1 VVGDLRL
8 GQVKPANQLAD
19 AELAI
24 GSEQLEDPQS
34 DRVAHGLGSTS
45 PRARSG
51 AAWQAAVRV
60 TVRWLRGG
68 PLAARLKNMGLG
80 VKSLR

>member
-34 DRVAHGLGSTS
+34 DRVAQASEVLRHELG
-45 PRARSG
+45 RER
-51 AAWQAAVRV
+51 
-60 TVRWLRGG
+60 RGRQPEG
-68 PLAARLKNMGLG
+68 
-80 VKSLR
+80 